1 MRCIRIPV
9 QRLFVSPR
17 SEPAGVATGLCRT
30 EAICLEPEVNVAVT
44 VAERLEGARAQG
56 STSDQCVH
64 GVTPCDFVMLDH
76 AGWLKDGHVARKA
89 LPTARGLWLATSV
102 GGSDYSLELLRGG
115 GPPPSCS
122 HFTLPPQSC
131 SVKELGH
138 ALNGLGVV
146 ARFRNTCLWD
156 AIGTAIIRQVI
167 RAGHAKKMHRV
178 FCEKYGER
186 VTADGSPPMWL
197 FPFPEKVLEIT
208 DSQYKSIGMAFKSK
222 PLRAAAE
229 AYLQAGD
236 SWQVLPAPVLVD
248 ELQNIPRIGP
258 WTASAAVA
266 DWTNDWSFYP
276 YSDLAVRTWCKDAA
290 PMHGWPD
297 DEPSFAKMWRR
308 ISRDHI
314 GELTLLTL
322 AWGCY
327 KESVV

>member
-1 MRCIRIPV
+1 MPV
-9 QRLFVSPR
+9 QRL
-17 SEPAGVATGLCRT
+17 PANPHSKSVGAATGLCGA
-30 EAICLEPEVNVAVT
+30 EAIRLEPEVNVAVT
-44 VAERLEGARAQG
+44 VAEPHKGARAQG
-56 STSDQCVH
+56 GISEQRVL
-64 GVTPCDFVMLDH
+64 GMTPCDFVMLDH
-76 AGWLKDGHVARKA
+76 AAWLKDGHVARKV
-89 LPTARGLWLATSV
+89 LPTAQGLWLATSV
-102 GGSDYSLELLRGG
+102 GSSDYSIELLRGG

-122 HFTLPPQSC
+122 HFTLSPQSC
-131 SVKELGH
+131 SVKELGG
-138 ALNGLGVV
+138 ALSGLGVV

-186 VTADGSPPMWL
+186 ITADGNPPMWL
-197 FPFPEKVLEIT
+197 FPSPEKVLEVS

-276 YSDLAVRTWCKDAA
+276 YADLAVRTWCKDAA
-290 PMHGWPD
+290 PMYGWPD
-297 DEPSFAKMWRR
+297 DETSFAKTWRR
-308 ISRDHI
+308 ISGDHI

-322 AWGCY
+322 AWGSY